1 VDGGARDT
9 RFTRP
14 RRHQERTDGLRRERA
29 QFGIH
34 TIEVSFEALKDK
46 SERDFLNQLPTSLV
60 LSDDAVD
67 RLRAAAARIVLDS
80 PDLREALNDKRPR
93 VVDTQTVRAQPTAK

>member
-1 VDGGARDT
+1 MDGGARDT

-80 PDLREALNDKRPR
+80 PDLRGFER
-93 VVDTQTVRAQPTAK
+93 